1 MYVNKQNFNNDFN
14 AIKTLCHDPRA
25 NTTFNMGSHTE
36 SSELIKSII
45 LFIILI
51 IFFGFVVTKIEYS
64 GIRIFSEKMLQN

>member
-1 MYVNKQNFNNDFN
+1 MLLKH
-14 AIKTLCHDPRA
+14 CHDPRG

-45 LFIILI
+45 LLIILI